1 MTKRGSIGRPFGPK
15 NAGKPKGTRDRRT
28 IVGIEVCRAMAGRA
42 ADRLAALVDSRSHR
56 IAFEA
61 SRLILAYSWGAPRQ
75 TLELTGDFGDLS
87 RELTAAL
94 QEARVRR
101 AALDAARPVAPL
113 SALQEAIPSLPAA
126 PASAEG
132 ETHP

>member
-15 NAGKPKGTRDRRT
+15 NSGKPKGTRDRRT
-28 IVGIEVCRAMAGRA
+28 VVGIEVCRAIAGRA

-61 SRLILAYSWGAPRQ
+61 SRLILAYAWGAPRQ
-75 TLELTGDFGDLS
+75 TLELTGDFADLS

-94 QEARVRR
+94 AEARVRR
-101 AALDAARPVAPL
+101 ASLDAAVPVAPL
-113 SALQEAIPSLPAA
+113 NASRQASQALPAA
-126 PASAEG
+126 P
-132 ETHP
+132 ETEDEAPS